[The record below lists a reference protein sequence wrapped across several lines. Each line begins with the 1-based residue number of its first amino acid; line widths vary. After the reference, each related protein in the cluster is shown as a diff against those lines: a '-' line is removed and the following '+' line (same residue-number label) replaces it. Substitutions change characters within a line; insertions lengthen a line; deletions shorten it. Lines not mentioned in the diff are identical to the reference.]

1 MMERSGLQSLEE
13 QVEMKK
19 DQMRSDPR
27 KRGVTNDLIAAIANQ
42 QILKEQKVK
51 AQALARS
58 QGEPPGTI
66 VEQTQNQVLQ
76 NKTAELT
83 NNVAGVFQNKDA
95 RKKKNMQAMAN
106 KQPQN
111 PQNMQAQRPMPQ
123 PNPNMQGR
131 GIPTQQR
138 PMMVAQGGLIPK
150 FQEGGRIDAL
160 KERIQKALRALGPA
174 DPSDPARQQ
183 ALKDILNVVTRGAT
197 AEEATA
203 ARNMLI
209 NAGMDRPDADVKSG
223 PDFGAANQAKIQ
235 GDLKNIEGSEGAAKM
250 ASSLG
255 LGAAELYATKRLG
268 GAAFNMLGKSNTS
281 KKIADKTKEVAD
293 KTKETVEKTKNP
305 LRKLVTESKH
315 RKKFPEAKVGKSETG
330 RITKA
335 GAADEARQF
344 SGKRTAQSTATALG
358 LTALA
363 NRAAGSSDPQAAQD
377 VQTQQIRN
385 DIDTTRKM
393 LNAKIP
399 GTGGPR
405 VVKDMGGAGVLRK
418 GENLT
423 SQGGNT
429 TVAPTGGTAR
439 PELETQATPVNT
451 DPSITPKQLAGAP
464 TNAVSGGLSDL
475 NAMVKT
481 GMQTDP
487 DAIKTAAVTKGR
499 LEQGLDKID
508 PKTGKQV
515 SAEGSPLTLEGLE
528 NLQKERRDLLAE
540 QQTEEGGAR
549 DARLAR
555 MYAARAGAAG
565 KARGDSMLQA
575 QQDARNLAGTKINDY
590 VSRIQKKTAALKTI
604 NEQAG
609 KEFELAQNKKLK
621 NMEIYANLAA
631 EDRKAFDA
639 YLDRVAQGNRTQVN
653 ADVQMALGK
662 DINALKLEIQR
673 TNQITT
679 LTGLLSSFNK
689 LSSEMEE
696 QKLAELHR
704 TGARDKFTDQQY
716 SDAVAKI
723 QAEVQLAYGPLI
735 KSVTQRMMEFDA
747 GGQGPMQRGSAFTGG
762 AQQGGGSSPKQAPA
776 TATQSSFLQKYSSP
790 PTGGSGIMQLP
801 SS

>member
-1 MMERSGLQSLEE
+1 MERSGLQSLEE
-13 QVEMKK
+13 QVEIKK

-27 KRGVTNDLIAAIANQ
+27 KRGVTNDLISAIANQ
-42 QILKEQKVK
+42 QILKEQQVK

-58 QGEPPGTI
+58 QSEPPGTI

-150 FQEGGRIDAL
+150 FQDGGRIDAL
-160 KERIQKALRALGPA
+160 KDRIRKALRDLGPA

-183 ALKDILNVVTRGAT
+183 ALRDILNVVTRGAT

-209 NAGMDRPDADVKSG
+209 NAGMDRPDADAKSG
-223 PDFGAANQAKIQ
+223 PDYGAANQAMLQ
-235 GDLKNIEGSEGAAKM
+235 GARSNMEASKEATKM
-250 ASSLG
+250 AGALG

-268 GAAFNMLGKSNTS
+268 GAALKGLGKSNTGQ
-281 KKIADKTKEVAD
+281 KVAD
-293 KTKETVEKTKNP
+293 KTKEIADKTKQTVEQTKNP

-315 RKKFPEAKVGKSETG
+315 RKKFPDAKVGKTEKG

-335 GAADEARQF
+335 GAEDEARQF
-344 SGKRTAQSTATALG
+344 SAKRTAQTGATALG
-358 LTALA
+358 LSALA
-363 NRAAGSSDPQAAQD
+363 NKAIGSSDPQAKQD
-377 VQTQQIRN
+377 ATVQQIRD
-385 DIDTTRKM
+385 DIATNKQM
-393 LNAKIP
+393 LDAKIP

-405 VVKDMGGAGVLRK
+405 VVEDMGGAGVLRK
-418 GENLT
+418 KENLIP
-423 SQGGNT
+423 QGG
-429 TVAPTGGTAR
+429 TGR
-439 PELETQATPVNT
+439 PELETQATTVNT
-451 DPSITPKQLAGAP
+451 DPSITPKQLAAAP
-464 TNAVSGGLSDL
+464 KNAVSGGLGNL
-475 NAMVKT
+475 NDMLKT

-487 DAIKTAAVTKGR
+487 DAVKTAAVTKGR

-515 SAEGSPLTLEGLE
+515 GAEGSPLTLEGLE
-528 NLQKERRDLLAE
+528 NLQKERQDLLKE

-590 VSRIQKKTAALKTI
+590 VSRMQKKTAALKTI

-631 EDRKAFDA
+631 EDRKALDA
-639 YLDRVAQGNRTQVN
+639 YLDRVAQGNRAQVN

-662 DINALKLEIQR
+662 DVNALKLEIQR

-679 LTGLLSSFNK
+679 LTTILSQFRQ
-689 LSSEMEE
+689 LSTAMEE
-696 QKLAELHR
+696 IKLNDL
-704 TGARDKFTDQQY
+704 ARQGITKGNPEY

-723 QAEVQLAYGPLI
+723 QAEVQAAYGPLI

-762 AQQGGGSSPKQAPA
+762 AQQGGGRPTQQAPA

>member
-1 MMERSGLQSLEE
+1 MMERSGLQSLDE

-19 DQMRSDPR
+19 DQMRSDPS
-27 KRGVTNDLIAAIANQ
+27 KRGVTNDLISAIANQ
-42 QILKEQKVK
+42 QILKEQQVK

-58 QGEPPGTI
+58 QSEPPGTI

-83 NNVAGVFQNKDA
+83 NNVAGVFKNKDA
-95 RKKKNMQAMAN
+95 RKKQNMQAMVNRPPPNMQGARPN
-106 KQPQN
+106 PQN
-111 PQNMQAQRPMPQ
+111 PTQRGM
-123 PNPNMQGR
+123 PNPQNMQGR

-150 FQEGGRIDAL
+150 FQAGGRIEAL
-160 KERIQKALRALGPA
+160 RARIQKALRDLGPA

-203 ARNMLI
+203 ARNILI
-209 NAGMDRPDADVKSG
+209 NAGMDRPDAAAGG
-223 PDFGAANQAKIQ
+223 PDFGAANQAKMQ
-235 GDLKNIEGSEGAAKM
+235 GDLKNIEGSEGAANM
-250 ASSLG
+250 AGALG

-268 GAAFNMLGKSNTS
+268 GAGLNMLGKSNAG
-281 KKIADKTKEVAD
+281 KKVGKKVADKTKEVAD
-293 KTKETVEKTKNP
+293 KTKETVEKSKNP

-315 RKKFPEAKVGKSETG
+315 RKKFPDAKVGKTETG

-344 SGKRTAQSTATALG
+344 SGKRAAQTGATALG

-363 NRAAGSSDPQAAQD
+363 GRAAGSSDPQAKQD
-377 VQTQQIRN
+377 ATVQQIRD
-385 DIDTTRKM
+385 DIATNRQLLDAT
-393 LNAKIP
+393 

-405 VVKDMGGAGVLRK
+405 VVTDMGGAGVLRK
-418 GENLT
+418 GQNVT
-423 SQGGNT
+423 PQGG
-429 TVAPTGGTAR
+429 APTGGTGR
-439 PELETQATPVNT
+439 PELETQATTVNT
-451 DPSITPKQLAGAP
+451 DPSITQKQLAAAP
-464 TNAVSGGLSDL
+464 SKAVSGGLSDL
-475 NAMVKT
+475 NDMIKT
-481 GMQTDP
+481 GMKTDP
-487 DAIKTAAVTKGR
+487 AAIKTAAVTKGR

-528 NLQKERRDLLAE
+528 NLQKERQDLLAE

-575 QQDARNLAGTKINDY
+575 QQDERNLAGTKINDY

-609 KEFELAQNKKLK
+609 KEFELAQTKKLK

-631 EDRKAFDA
+631 EDRKTFDA
-639 YLDRVAQGNRTQVN
+639 YLDRVAQGNRAQVN

-662 DINALKLEIQR
+662 DVNALKLEIQR

-689 LSSEMEE
+689 LSAAMEE
-696 QKLAELHR
+696 SKMADLAR
-704 TGARDKFTDQQY
+704 QGITAGNPQY
-716 SDAVAKI
+716 DDAVAKI
-723 QAEVQLAYGPLI
+723 QAEVQFAYGPLI

-747 GGQGPMQRGSAFTGG
+747 GGQGPTQRGSAFTGG
-762 AQQGGGSSPKQAPA
+762 APQGGGSNTKQAPA
-776 TATQSSFLQKYSSP
+776 TSTQSNFLQQYSSP

>member
-1 MMERSGLQSLEE
+1 MERSGLQSLEE

-27 KRGVTNDLIAAIANQ
+27 KRGVTNDLISAIANQ
-42 QILKEQKVK
+42 QILKEQQVK

-83 NNVAGVFQNKDA
+83 NNVAGVFQNKDV

-150 FQEGGRIDAL
+150 FQDGGRIDAL
-160 KERIQKALRALGPA
+160 KERIQKALRDLGPA

-183 ALKDILNVVTRGAT
+183 ALRDILNVVTRGAT

-209 NAGMDRPDADVKSG
+209 NAGMDRPDGRSADTGAGS
-223 PDFGAANQAKIQ
+223 PFGAANQAKMQ

-250 ASSLG
+250 AGALG
-255 LGAAELYATKRLG
+255 LGAAELYATKKLG
-268 GAAFNMLGKSNTS
+268 GAAFNRLGMGGAG
-281 KKIADKTKEVAD
+281 KKVAD
-293 KTKETVEKTKNP
+293 KTKEIADKTKQTVEKTKNP

-315 RKKFPEAKVGKSETG
+315 RKKFPDAKVGKTEKG
-330 RITKA
+330 KITKV

-344 SGKRTAQSTATALG
+344 SAKRAAQTGATALG
-358 LTALA
+358 LSALA
-363 NRAAGSSDPQAAQD
+363 SRATGSSDPQAKQD
-377 VQTQQIRN
+377 ATVQQIRD
-385 DIDTTRKM
+385 DIKTNKQM

-405 VVKDMGGAGVLRK
+405 VVDNMGGYGVLRK
-418 GENLT
+418 GEKLLP
-423 SQGGNT
+423 QGD
-429 TVAPTGGTAR
+429 APTGGAPTGGR
-439 PELETQATPVNT
+439 PELETQATTVNT
-451 DPSITPKQLAGAP
+451 DPSITPKQLADAP
-464 TNAVSGGLSDL
+464 KNAVSGGLSDL
-475 NAMVKT
+475 NAMIKT
-481 GMQTDP
+481 GMKTDP

-508 PKTGKQV
+508 PKTGNQV

-528 NLQKERRDLLAE
+528 NLQKERQDLLKK

-590 VSRIQKKTAALKTI
+590 VSRIEKKTAALKTI

-639 YLDRVAQGNRTQVN
+639 YLDRVAQGNRAQVN

-662 DINALKLEIQR
+662 DVNALKLEIQR

-679 LTGLLSSFNK
+679 LTTLLSSFNK

-696 QKLAELHR
+696 QKMADLAR
-704 TGARDKFTDQQY
+704 QGITAGNPQY
-716 SDAVAKI
+716 DDAVAKI
-723 QAEVQLAYGPLI
+723 QAEVQFAYGPLM
-735 KSVTQRMMEFDA
+735 KSVTQRMMEFDT
-747 GGQGPMQRGSAFTGG
+747 GGQGPTQRGSAFTGG